1 MAWLSGL
8 AGKAEEVLNTI
19 DRSTA
24 AVLRKEDGLRRDM
37 SGMDSSTLLE
47 VRSLPPDSNLTV
59 EEFLR
64 NESRFVAVR
73 FSLVFSLLVVFFGFF
88 LRRDSSRVL
97 LVLGTEMGLRM

>member
-19 DRSTA
+19 DKSTA
-24 AVLRKEDGLRRDM
+24 KVLKKEDIGKQDLLE
-37 SGMDSSTLLE
+37 SNLLE

-64 NESRFVAVR
+64 NEER
-73 FSLVFSLLVVFFGFF
+73 
-88 LRRDSSRVL
+88 
-97 LVLGTEMGLRM
+97 

>member
-8 AGKAEEVLNTI
+8 AGKAEEVLNNI

-24 AVLRKEDGLRRDM
+24 AALKKEDDKRDFTE
-37 SGMDSSTLLE
+37 SNLLE

-64 NESRFVAVR
+64 NEAR
-73 FSLVFSLLVVFFGFF
+73 
-88 LRRDSSRVL
+88 
-97 LVLGTEMGLRM
+97 